1 MNRMMRVGAVA
12 LGLVASASMARA
24 QMGMLPVSFGVVGGA
39 TVPTGDLSKGD
50 NGASTGWH
58 AGGAVQ
64 FSVPLIPVGLRADV
78 MYHHLGVKNAT
89 QTFEGGTGTLKAS
102 MITGTVSGMF
112 MVPMAP
118 GGLVKPYV
126 IAGVGA
132 YNLRQ
137 SFDCTSGC
145 AGLSFNDNATKFGL
159 NGGAGVQ
166 FGLAG
171 LSTFV
176 EARYH
181 HVFTGKD
188 SDGSSY
194 STAIIPITVGIM
206 FR

>member
-1 MNRMMRVGAVA
+1 MKRMMRVGAVA
-12 LGLVASASMARA
+12 LGLVASASMALA
-24 QMGMLPVSFGVVGGA
+24 QMGMVPISFGVVGGA
-39 TVPTGDLSKGD
+39 TLPSGDLSQD
-50 NGASTGWH
+50 ARTSWH

-64 FSVPLIPVGLRADV
+64 FSVPSIPVGLRADV
-78 MYHHLGVKNAT
+78 MYHHLSLKDAT
-89 QTFEGGTGTLKAS
+89 QPFEGGTITSKAS
-102 MITGTVSGMF
+102 IIAGTVNGMF
-112 MVPMAP
+112 MIPMAP
-118 GGLVKPYV
+118 GGLVRPYV

-137 SFDCTSGC
+137 SIDCTGSC
-145 AGLSFNDNATKFGL
+145 TDIASSYNSTKFGL

-181 HVFTGKD
+181 HIFTDKN
-188 SDGSSY
+188 SDGSSS
-194 STAIIPITVGIM
+194 STAIIPISVGIM